1 VSSYSRGG
9 KPAAEAVTS
18 VNRPRKLGGGGRL
31 DRLSEPFSESAS
43 TDENGPSMP
52 RGRPALEIVGAAPAE
67 PKAELVPLDADSV
80 FRRYAAYVAAIAHRL
95 LGRDHEVDDTV
106 QEVFVIAVRGLSQLR
121 EPAALK
127 GWLARITVRVAR
139 RRLRMRRLRTFL
151 GLDEATLYD
160 SMVDEAA
167 SPEQRV
173 LVGRVY
179 RALDGLPADH
189 RIAWSLRHMEGEKL
203 EDVAV
208 LCNCSLAT
216 AKRRI
221 AAAARVLEEALSDE

>member
-1 VSSYSRGG
+1 
-9 KPAAEAVTS
+9 
-18 VNRPRKLGGGGRL
+18 
-31 DRLSEPFSESAS
+31 
-43 TDENGPSMP
+43 MP
-52 RGRPALEIVGAAPAE
+52 RGRPALEIVAPVAE
-67 PKAELVPLDADSV
+67 PRLETAVLDADSV

-95 LGRDHEVDDTV
+95 LGRDHDVDDTV

-121 EPAALK
+121 EPAAVK
-127 GWLARITVRVAR
+127 GWLAKITVRVAR
-139 RRLRMRRLRTFL
+139 RRLRLRRLRTLL
-151 GLDEATLYD
+151 GLDEAILYD
-160 SMVDEAA
+160 SMTDESA

-173 LVGRVY
+173 LIGRVY

-203 EDVAV
+203 EDVAA
-208 LCNCSLAT
+208 LCGCSLAT